1 MATEII
7 ADPDVLEEEYIPQ
20 SLPCRDAQRIE
31 LVHCLSPF
39 KNRIR
44 PYDCLCHGSPGTG
57 KTALVKYVLDQIEE
71 NTTALGFYV
80 NCWENRTLNLILDKL
95 VEQAG
100 LVISEVSYSVKI
112 ARLKEKLKNKT
123 CVIALDEVDKLDRKD
138 LNDIL
143 YLLKELGR
151 IGIVCISNT
160 REYVITLD
168 PRITSRL
175 NLKSINFP
183 PYSEEELLTILK
195 HRVEDCR
202 ALYPETCSTEILGK
216 IVELA
221 AGDARVAIQTL
232 KSAAHN
238 AERTSKNRITEEDV
252 DKGYDAVKEI
262 KKKYE
267 LERLTPHHKLV
278 VRILK
283 KHGEISST
291 DFYNFYRR
299 EAKKQKLKAKSQRS
313 LNNYIA
319 DLIELKYI
327 NVERARTRGNVR
339 LFMVA
344 H

>member
-1 MATEII
+1 MSTEII

-20 SLPCRDAQRIE
+20 SLPCRDAQRTE
-31 LVHCLSPF
+31 LVYCLSPF
-39 KNRIR
+39 KKRIR
-44 PYDCLCHGSPGTG
+44 RYDCLCHGSPGTG
-57 KTALVKYVLDQIEE
+57 KTALVKYVLDQIRD
-71 NTTALGFYV
+71 NTTAMAFYV
-80 NCWENRTLNLILDKL
+80 NCWENRTLNLILDRL

-123 CVIALDEVDKLDRKD
+123 CIIALDEVDKLDRKE

-143 YLLKELGR
+143 YMLKEFGK

-195 HRVEDCR
+195 HRVDDCK
-202 ALYPETCSTEILGK
+202 ALYPKSWSNEILEK
-216 IVELA
+216 IAELA

-232 KSAAHN
+232 RSAAHN
-238 AERTSKNRITEEDV
+238 AERTNKNRITEEDV

-267 LERLTPHHKLV
+267 LERLTPHHKLI

-291 DFYNFYRR
+291 DFYNLYKG
-299 EAKKQKLKAKSQRS
+299 EADNQELKAKSQRS
-313 LNNYIA
+313 FNNYVT
-319 DLIELKYI
+319 DLIGLKYLK
-327 NVERARTRGNVR
+327 VERAKTRGNVR
-339 LFMVA
+339 LFKA
-344 H
+344 I